1 MEVLMAIALIYVG
14 INMAVLLAIAF
25 IYVGINTV
33 VSGVDLIIRIL
44 SKED

>member
-33 VSGVDLIIRIL
+33 VSGVDWIIRIL

>member
-33 VSGVDLIIRIL
+33 VSGADWIIRIL